1 MCWDLL
7 KPTLRVRNNFSAID
21 VSNKIQG
28 TLIVPCFTVLRNKFS
43 HTLTLFFLCTYDKQ
57 WPTFFPDLFSL
68 LHPTAQGTEKGFN
81 RHISLLFFHIVLEI
95 SGEVADQIIK
105 SARSFTA
112 ERHARDGKV
121 RDGVRER
128 DAGRI
133 NEAVLTIVAEAAERM
148 TELRK
153 NPEQPS
159 DSKELDHAIEV
170 VDWGVRTFGSYVGAF
185 HCALFGGCATVLTFH
200 LGWID
205 ITLTV
210 TPTTV
215 PLLFSLLDD
224 PSLPI
229 RLATSVALLRI
240 ISKGLKEPGDKLQL
254 LKVLSLG
261 QVLEALESK
270 TRAQQRER
278 GEDTDEGEESYR
290 EALGKL
296 LNVLGHELAKLVDV
310 SAHTVL

>member
-1 MCWDLL
+1 
-7 KPTLRVRNNFSAID
+7 
-21 VSNKIQG
+21 
-28 TLIVPCFTVLRNKFS
+28 
-43 HTLTLFFLCTYDKQ
+43 LCTYDKQ

-68 LHPTAQGTEKGFN
+68 LRPTQGTEKGFN

-153 NPEQPS
+153 NPEQLS
-159 DSKELDHAIEV
+159 DSKELGHAIEV

-185 HCALFGGCATVLTFH
+185 YCIVFERCVTALTF
-200 LGWID
+200 I
-205 ITLTV
+205 
-210 TPTTV
+210 
-215 PLLFSLLDD
+215 
-224 PSLPI
+224 
-229 RLATSVALLRI
+229 
-240 ISKGLKEPGDKLQL
+240 
-254 LKVLSLG
+254 
-261 QVLEALESK
+261 
-270 TRAQQRER
+270 
-278 GEDTDEGEESYR
+278 
-290 EALGKL
+290 
-296 LNVLGHELAKLVDV
+296 
-310 SAHTVL
+310 